1 MKRNARAVFQRPV
14 RPVQVSRGT
23 LDEPGRIV
31 IAIQRRV
38 GKTSAKG
45 NISRVFTVP
54 DAKVS
59 EVAAVI
65 EHALFGDIPTHK
77 ATRAVESRGV
87 AGGAPRYVGPAETQ
101 DERESA

>member
-1 MKRNARAVFQRPV
+1 MSSAKRKDRAPFQRPQ
-14 RPVQVSRGT
+14 RASG
-23 LDEPGRIV
+23 DEAGRV
-31 IAIQRRV
+31 VVAIQLRD
-38 GKTSAKG
+38 GQGNTKG
-45 NISRVFTVP
+45 NMSRAITVR

-87 AGGAPRYVGPAETQ
+87 AGGAPRYHGADETQ
-101 DERESA
+101 GERESA